1 MRTNCDLGQEMRFSV
16 MASHPDFIQINDLLQ
31 PQFPEGVEEALNATE
46 KEAGTINWSVNAV
59 KDHAMK
65 ATGLDDFGDNLIDQ
79 PLEILTA
86 IGDSI
91 QTFRPSGKVSFWNT
105 LVANASQRLLLVDY
119 INRNPEIHEIEIKSP
134 IIIAGQPRTGTTHL
148 HNLIAADPSLRSLQ
162 YWESIEPVPPREEQ
176 GKKFPIDPRYQ
187 RTETNLA
194 GLNYAL
200 PHFRRMHDMYAA
212 HVHEEIQLMMP
223 AFGSMLWET
232 TLCDDRYRDWYI
244 KTDQTPWYQWMKTVL
259 KVCTHIGGGERWIL
273 KSPQHVEQFQPL
285 LTTFPDAVFLCTHR
299 DPVSVA
305 QSLSTMITYTART
318 STKPEHLRDVG
329 RYWVERSETM
339 FRKGAEDRHIL
350 PPSQSMDV
358 RFHEFMA
365 NDVAM
370 VERIYEF
377 ADQPFTPEVQ
387 KAMNTFMQEHPRGK
401 YGRLTYDITQFG
413 YETAER
419 KEALRFYI
427 DQFELRE
434 ENPL

>member
-1 MRTNCDLGQEMRFSV
+1 
-16 MASHPDFIQINDLLQ
+16 
-31 PQFPEGVEEALNATE
+31 
-46 KEAGTINWSVNAV
+46 
-59 KDHAMK
+59 
-65 ATGLDDFGDNLIDQ
+65 
-79 PLEILTA
+79 
-86 IGDSI
+86 
-91 QTFRPSGKVSFWNT
+91 
-105 LVANASQRLLLVDY
+105 
-119 INRNPEIHEIEIKSP
+119 
-134 IIIAGQPRTGTTHL
+134 
-148 HNLIAADPSLRSLQ
+148 
-162 YWESIEPVPPREEQ
+162 
-176 GKKFPIDPRYQ
+176 
-187 RTETNLA
+187 
-194 GLNYAL
+194 
-200 PHFRRMHDMYAA
+200 
-212 HVHEEIQLMMP
+212 
-223 AFGSMLWET
+223 
-232 TLCDDRYRDWYI
+232 
-244 KTDQTPWYQWMKTVL
+244 MKTVL

-339 FRKGAEDRHIL
+339 FRKGAAARHIL
-350 PPSQSMDV
+350 PPAQSMDV

-370 VERIYEF
+370 VERIYDF
-377 ADQPFTPEVQ
+377 ANQPFTSEVRN
-387 KAMNTFMQEHPRGK
+387 AMNAFMQEHPRGK
-401 YGRLTYDITQFG
+401 DGRLTYDITQFG